1 MDLSDHSIRI
11 RAKGLGEIEEV
22 NGCEVK
28 SSENV
33 TTTQEEHVWK
43 KKRNKESQN
52 TLQYVMFWQRK
63 TKPKTE

>member
-22 NGCEVK
+22 NGWEVK
-28 SSENV
+28 SSESM